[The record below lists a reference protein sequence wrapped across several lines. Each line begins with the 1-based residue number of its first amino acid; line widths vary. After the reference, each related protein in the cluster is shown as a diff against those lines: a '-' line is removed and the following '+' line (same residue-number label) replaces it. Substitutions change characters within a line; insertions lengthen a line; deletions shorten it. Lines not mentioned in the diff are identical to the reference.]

1 MLHIYRLSHWLHR
14 ARVPLL
20 PRLLYLLN
28 RVVFGVVL
36 PPSVEL
42 GKGSSLGYSGLGT
55 VIHARARIGAGV
67 RIGTGVT
74 VGGRCEEYEVPII
87 EDGVQIG
94 SGAKII
100 GPVRIGQGAQIGANA
115 VVLRDVPS
123 GATAVGVPAKII
135 LRRRAS

>member
-1 MLHIYRLSHWLHR
+1 M
-14 ARVPLL
+14 PLL
-20 PRLLYLLN
+20 PRLLFLLN

-42 GKGSSLGYSGLGT
+42 GKGSSLGYSSLGT
-55 VIHARARIGAGV
+55 VIHARACIGAGV
-67 RIGTGVT
+67 PIGTSVT
-74 VGGRCEEYEVPII
+74 VGRRGEEYKVPII

-94 SGAKII
+94 SGDKII

-115 VVLRDVPS
+115 VVLRDVPP